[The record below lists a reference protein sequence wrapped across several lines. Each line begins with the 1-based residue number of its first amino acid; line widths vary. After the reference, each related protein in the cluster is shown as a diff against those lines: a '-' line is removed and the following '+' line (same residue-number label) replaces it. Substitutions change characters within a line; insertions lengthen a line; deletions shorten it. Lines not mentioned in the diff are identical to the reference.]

1 MTESADA
8 SERQSLKDYPDKCCD
23 GPSCD
28 AGSAERV
35 LRAIGDGML
44 VGVRKYPELIRFSN
58 NGKAPGNW
66 PTEGRVET
74 KLRHLFAFFKPSE
87 RERFIR
93 SSVRSG

>member
-28 AGSAERV
+28 AGSAERM
-35 LRAIGDGML
+35 LRAIGDAML

-58 NGKAPGNW
+58 NGTARGNN
-66 PTEGRVET
+66 RRQSRNQAET
-74 KLRHLFAFFKPSE
+74 P
-87 RERFIR
+87 
-93 SSVRSG
+93 VRIF